1 MVLSKNIMICAHQL
15 DVSCKKQLFTEVS
28 YEISKHL
35 EEGSTNADEQAL
47 ALANQFIQ
55 RERLGSTAIGRGI
68 ALPHIIS
75 ADISNMICCIATA
88 KRPIE
93 FDAADGR
100 AVDLFGM
107 LLLPEASA
115 NTASAHLEALRQRL
129 TQRGVRTR
137 LRTITSSE
145 GLKDVFGVSMPASS
159 EQSEKHHPK
168 HHAAA

>member
-1 MVLSKNIMICAHQL
+1 MVFSENKIICAHQL
-15 DVSCKKQLFTEVS
+15 DVSCKKQLFTECA

-35 EEGSTNADEQAL
+35 EDGRTNTDEQAL

-75 ADISNMICCIATA
+75 ADIPNMICCIATA

-129 TQRGVRTR
+129 TQRGLRTR
-137 LRTITSSE
+137 LRAITSTE
-145 GLKDVFGVSMPASS
+145 GLKDIFGASVTSSS
-159 EQSEKHHPK
+159 EQPKKHYPK
-168 HHAAA
+168 QHAAA